1 MTDDLKSATSHF
13 WFGENWHDSSG
24 TIDDRANEA
33 AVASLKR
40 LLPSELT
47 ANREDRFWLFE
58 KRVYAH
64 GGRRAA
70 SE

>member
-1 MTDDLKSATSHF
+1 MTNDLKSATSHF
-13 WFGENWHDSSG
+13 WFGKNWHASSG
-24 TIDDRANEA
+24 TTDDRANEA